1 MTGPGQI
8 SAWKRSNRPGNS
20 GAKVAHSPTFSETW
34 KPGMARYTVISSP
47 IADQQLAE
55 IWLTA
60 PDRDAVTRAT
70 AIAERRLAANADQI
84 GESREDGTR
93 VFFVPPLTV
102 YFEVNEQDKVVE

>member
-1 MTGPGQI
+1 
-8 SAWKRSNRPGNS
+8 
-20 GAKVAHSPTFSETW
+20 
-34 KPGMARYTVISSP
+34 MARYTVISSP
-47 IADQQLAE
+47 IADQQLAR

-70 AIAERRLAANADQI
+70 VIAERRLAANLDQI

-102 YFEVNEQDKVVE
+102 YFEVSEQDNVVEVVKITHN